1 MTSSTPPTSP
11 VQPPNPAQLADLGK
25 IAQEQARAVLRKLPL
40 LGPITWLM
48 MQQSATR
55 NLLLGDLEWRIM
67 PALVLDQARL
77 HMKDE
82 SPIAFVTWAKLSVE
96 AADRYRRQPHRLVPS
111 DWKSGEQ
118 IWIVDLVAPFGGAR
132 ELIVELKEKVFAGQS
147 LRQLAP
153 MSDGLADFLEW

>member
-1 MTSSTPPTSP
+1 MATSASLPPTNS
-11 VQPPNPAQLADLGK
+11 AQLAELGK

-48 MQQSATR
+48 MQQGATR

-82 SPIAFVTWAKLSVE
+82 SPIAFVTWARLSAE
-96 AADRYRRQPHRLVPS
+96 AAERYRRAPHRLTPS

-132 ELIVELKEKVFAGQS
+132 EVIADIKEKLGLPVH
-147 LRQLAP
+147 QLAGSP
-153 MSDGLADFLEW
+153 DGPADFVEW